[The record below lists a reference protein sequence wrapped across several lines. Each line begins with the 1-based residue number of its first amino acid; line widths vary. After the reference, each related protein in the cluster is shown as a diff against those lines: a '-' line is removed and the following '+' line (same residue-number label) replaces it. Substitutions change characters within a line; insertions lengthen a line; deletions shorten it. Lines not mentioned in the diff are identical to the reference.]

1 MKPASRTDTA
11 FEVIAQPESLVA
23 FCAAIRGQPWLTIDT
38 EFIRERTYY
47 PRLCLLQIG
56 VPGKIACIDPLA
68 IKDLGPL
75 LDILYDRSVLKVLH
89 ASSQDLEIFAHLY
102 GRVPGPLFD
111 TQMAAP
117 LLGCP
122 EQMGYGNFVKERLG
136 VSLDKAHSRTDWSK
150 RPLSQDQLV
159 YAADDVRYL
168 VELYPALID
177 ELTGLGRLEWLQ
189 EEFAQLESMDK
200 YTASPDSAWLRIR
213 GFEKLRPKALS
224 TLQLLASW
232 RESTA
237 VEKDLPRAWVLKDDV
252 LVDIARLAPK
262 SKSDFERIRSMPAKS
277 IERYAPVL
285 LDLVQQGLKREPEA
299 IPEWRSKAAKP
310 TQQEELLADVMQ
322 AQLRL
327 LAQQQGIN
335 SALIASRK
343 DLLALARGSKSI
355 PVVHGWRLKMAGKEL
370 LAMLNGE
377 RLISVQDK
385 QVHIS
390 DTRG

>member
-1 MKPASRTDTA
+1 MKPASRTATA
-11 FEVIAQPESLVA
+11 FEYIDQAESLAA
-23 FCAAIRGQPWLTIDT
+23 FCAAIGGQPWLTIDT
-38 EFIRERTYY
+38 EFIRERTYF

-56 VPGKIACIDPLA
+56 VPGKTACIDPLA

-75 LDILYDRSVLKVLH
+75 LDVLYDRSVLKVLH

-102 GRVPGPLFD
+102 DRVPGPLFD

-136 VSLDKAHSRTDWSK
+136 VNLDKAHSRTDWLK

-168 VELYPALID
+168 VELYPALVE
-177 ELTGLGRLEWLQ
+177 ELSGLGRLEWLQ
-189 EEFAQLESMDK
+189 EEFGQLESMDK

-224 TLQLLASW
+224 TLQLLAAW

-237 VEKDLPRAWVLKDDV
+237 VEKDLPRAWVLKDDA
-252 LVDIARLAPK
+252 LVDVARLAPK
-262 SKSDFERIRSMPAKS
+262 SKSDFERIRSMQAKS
-277 IERYAPVL
+277 IERYAPML
-285 LDLVQQGLKREPEA
+285 IELVQQGLKREPEA
-299 IPEWRSKAAKP
+299 IPAWRNKVAKA

-335 SALIASRK
+335 SAVIASRK
-343 DLLALARGSKSI
+343 DLLALARGSESI
-355 PVVHGWRLKMAGKEL
+355 PVLHGWRLQMAGKEL
-370 LAMLNGE
+370 LAMLKGE